1 VVQEQ
6 KADGFSPHFRDQ
18 LAFDGSLGDQPD
30 RPAGTPGGRI
40 AADHRYEALP
50 LAFRQQCLR
59 SGPRLIIEGSV
70 QTEFLLA
77 TSDLPDRFRG
87 QLHLGRDFGN
97 SLAVMK
103 WAKHQPAK
111 DDTHRLNAAAQH
123 GIQNL
128 AITFSQLPAKT
139 PVDPHVPLWSRL
151 CQPRT
156 VLNKLI

>member
-1 VVQEQ
+1 VVEKQNT
-6 KADGFSPHFRDQ
+6 DGFSSHFRDQ
-18 LAFDGSLGDQPD
+18 LAFDGFLGDQPD
-30 RPAGTPGGRI
+30 RPSRTALGRS
-40 AADHRYEALP
+40 AADHRQDTVP
-50 LAFRQQCLR
+50 LALGKQCWR
-59 SGPRLIIEGSV
+59 SRPRFVIEGSV
-70 QTEFLLA
+70 QPGFLLA

-97 SLAVMK
+97 SLAVRK

-128 AITFSQLPAKT
+128 AITFSPLHAKT